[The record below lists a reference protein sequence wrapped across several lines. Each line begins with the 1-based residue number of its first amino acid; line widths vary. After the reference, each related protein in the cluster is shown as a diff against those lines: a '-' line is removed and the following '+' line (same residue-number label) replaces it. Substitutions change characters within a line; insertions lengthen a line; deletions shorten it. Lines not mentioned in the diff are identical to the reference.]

1 MAAGANKVVAAKAV
15 EARARVSSGVAVM
28 AAIRVRIPERYQNR
42 VKYLVICSFTRP
54 DYTAVCE
61 PPSCQ
66 WLTGRVQ
73 LP

>member
-1 MAAGANKVVAAKAV
+1 
-15 EARARVSSGVAVM
+15 M
-28 AAIRVRIPERYQNR
+28 AAIRVRIPERYQDR